1 MGGSVMLFFLLPER
15 LPPSAPRLPLRVPER
30 SLPEGPYRDI
40 QVPQD
45 RPLQLQSPLQ
55 SESPQPERLAS

>member
-40 QVPQD
+40 QGSRTREGSFGQI
-45 RPLQLQSPLQ
+45 
-55 SESPQPERLAS
+55 

>member
-15 LPPSAPRLPLRVPER
+15 LPPSASRLPLRVPER

-40 QVPQD
+40 QGSRTREGSFGQI
-45 RPLQLQSPLQ
+45 
-55 SESPQPERLAS
+55 